1 MKAWMLDDWELVA
14 LAALVAA
21 IVIARKRRV
30 TDVLDVAEEMR
41 RLRYYLRRCRHPVP
55 GLDVDGEPLTR
66 DEWAALDRI
75 EVATLISQG
84 LTYDD
89 GTDLP

>member
-1 MKAWMLDDWELVA
+1 MKAWMLDDWERVA

-55 GLDVDGEPLTR
+55 GLPADGEPLTR
-66 DEWAALDRI
+66 DEWAALDHI
-75 EVATLISQG
+75 EIATLTS
-84 LTYDD
+84 LPAYDD
-89 GTDLP
+89 GGELP